1 MTDPGDDALLPIG
14 RVGRPHGLDGSFV
27 VEQASDDPR
36 RWDVGAQLLVDGE
49 PAIVVSS
56 RGAGRGRR
64 AIRLDRPVARGARL
78 TIRASDLPPPEPGA
92 WYAFQ
97 LVGLRVVDEAGA
109 PLGEV
114 VEVYPGIAND
124 NVGLDDG
131 RLVPLIDDAV
141 VDVDL
146 AGGRIVVRTGF
157 LG

>member
-1 MTDPGDDALLPIG
+1 MSDPRGDELLAIG

-27 VEQASDDPR
+27 VEHASDDPR
-36 RWDVGAQLLVDGE
+36 RWQVGAALLVDGE
-49 PAIVVSS
+49 PATVVSS

-78 TIRASDLPPPEPGA
+78 TIRASELPPPEPGA

-97 LVGLRVVDEAGA
+97 LIGLRVVDASGA

-114 VEVYPGIAND
+114 VEVYPGVAND
-124 NVGLDDG
+124 NVELDDG

-146 AGGRIVVRTGF
+146 AAGRIVVRTGF